1 MARCVILH
9 TADFHNRL
17 TPERAAKIKALKEAE
32 PAALLL
38 DAGDAVKAGNLSAQ
52 PGGEPT
58 LRLMSE
64 AGYDAMAMGNRES
77 HPTRAVLRVKLR
89 DARFPVLAANLMAK
103 RKPAPPKV
111 QEYVIVESL
120 PGDITVGI
128 FGLAPQVTSPQSWW
142 SKVTDYVFDDPVKT
156 AVGLAPKLR
165 DECDLLIALTHI
177 GIELDR
183 RVAESADV
191 DLVIGGHGH
200 LPAAPPERAGHAW
213 IAHAPP
219 FAKAVGRIEVEVGRA
234 RAKLISAEIIPL

>member
-38 DAGDAVKAGNLSAQ
+38 DAGDAVKAGNLAAQ

-103 RKPAPPKV
+103 RKPVPAKV
-111 QEYVIVESL
+111 EEYIIIESL
-120 PGDITVGI
+120 PGDITVGV
-128 FGLAPQVTSPQSWW
+128 FGLAPQVT
-142 SKVTDYVFDDPVKT
+142 
-156 AVGLAPKLR
+156 
-165 DECDLLIALTHI
+165 
-177 GIELDR
+177 
-183 RVAESADV
+183 
-191 DLVIGGHGH
+191 
-200 LPAAPPERAGHAW
+200 
-213 IAHAPP
+213 
-219 FAKAVGRIEVEVGRA
+219 
-234 RAKLISAEIIPL
+234 